1 MPEASAD
8 PVAERSGPVK
18 TLAADKAEIRRLR
31 EQLEAAGQPDK
42 QPVPDPVRLK
52 VESPHSSVT
61 FGGITVG
68 SEYTEVPGH
77 AVAAL
82 MEGAADAGVTIT
94 QDQES

>member
-1 MPEASAD
+1 MPGSDVPEAPVSA
-8 PVAERSGPVK
+8 K
-18 TLAADKAEIRRLR
+18 TSAADAKAAAEIARLR
-31 EQLEAAGQPDK
+31 EQLEAAGKPDK

-61 FGGITVG
+61 FGGVTVG